1 MKFPHLLLLLIIQSA
16 TAQTYSDHAKLSQ
29 RLKTLESSNS
39 QNAKLTSLAKTA
51 GGKDIWLLEIGTGDR
66 SNHPAIAVIGGVEG
80 SHLLGTELA
89 VGFAEKLLASAGT
102 DSVKT
107 LLANT
112 TFYVFPNVS
121 PDATEQYFA
130 KMKYER
136 LGNTTA
142 TDDDR
147 DGKPN
152 EDPFEDMNND
162 GQITWI
168 RIEDQTGKWKTH
180 PADPRIL
187 VMANIEKGEQG
198 RYNLISEG
206 TDNDKDGKF
215 NEDGEGGIHFN
226 KSLTFDP
233 PYFTPGAGEH
243 PVTEIENRAVLD
255 YLYERF
261 NVFAVVTFGP
271 ANNLSE
277 PWKFDKSKNSTRIPG
292 GIMENDAKQNKLAS
306 DIYKKAVTLKDAPAA
321 GPQKGDVSQWAYFH
335 YGRQSF
341 STPGWWAPKFEIPK
355 DTTQA
360 KKPAPAQSGFKAN
373 DDKNTDVDFIR
384 WADKE
389 NQDVFMNW
397 TKISHPDFPNMNT
410 EVGGFKPFVKSNPP
424 FSYVDKLVVEHTK
437 FVISVA
443 SKKPQIDLVNLKS
456 EPLDGGVTRVTVTV
470 QNTGLFPAITDIGKN
485 NNWIK
490 LVKLT
495 LNTSNDQ
502 QIVGGKKV
510 TLFPNLEAGES
521 KTISWLVKGKGK
533 VTIEAGAP
541 QTGIKQLNASL

>member
-1 MKFPHLLLLLIIQSA
+1 MKFLPLLLLLVSQWALAQS
-16 TAQTYSDHAKLSQ
+16 YSDHAKLSQ
-29 RLKTLESSNS
+29 RLKSLETSNPQS
-39 QNAKLTSLAKTA
+39 TKLTSIAKTA
-51 GGKDIWLLEIGTGDR
+51 GGKDIWLLEIGSGDR
-66 SNHPAIAVIGGVEG
+66 TTHPAIAVIGGVEG

-89 VGFAEKLLASAGT
+89 IGFAEKLLASANT
-102 DSVKT
+102 DSVKA
-107 LLANT
+107 LLAGT

-121 PDATEQYFA
+121 PDASEQYFA
-130 KMKYER
+130 KVKYER
-136 LGNTTA
+136 NVNATA

-147 DGKPN
+147 DGKVN
-152 EDPFEDMNND
+152 EDPFEDLNND

-168 RIEDQTGKWKTH
+168 RIEDPTGKWKVH
-180 PADPRIL
+180 PADPRVM
-187 VMANIEKGEQG
+187 VMANSEKGEKG
-198 RYNLISEG
+198 THNVIPEG

-215 NEDGEGGIHFN
+215 NEDGEGGVAFN

-243 PVTEIENRAVLD
+243 PVSEIENRAVLD

-261 NVFAVVTFGP
+261 NVYAVVTFGP
-271 ANNLSE
+271 TNNLSE
-277 PWKFDKSKNSTRIPG
+277 PWKFDKAKNAGRIPG
-292 GIMENDAKQNKLAS
+292 GIMENDAKQNKLAG
-306 DIYKKAVTLKDAPAA
+306 DLYKKSVTLKDAPAA

-355 DTTQA
+355 DTAAA
-360 KKPAPAQSGFKAN
+360 KKFKAN

-389 NQDVFMNW
+389 KLDVFLNW
-397 TKISHPDFPNMNT
+397 TKISHADYPNMNT
-410 EVGGFKPFVKSNPP
+410 EIGGFKPFVKANPP
-424 FSYVDKLVVEHTK
+424 FSYVDKLANEHMK
-437 FVISVA
+437 FVYSIA
-443 SKKPQIDLVNLKS
+443 ARKPQVELLNLKV
-456 EPLDGGVTRVTVTV
+456 EALDGGVSRITVTI
-470 QNTGLFPAITDIGKN
+470 QNSGLFPAITDIGKN

-490 LVKLT
+490 LVKLA
-495 LNTSNDQ
+495 LVTSGDQ
-502 QIVGGKKV
+502 TIVGGKKV

-541 QTGIKQLNASL
+541 QTGFKTLNASL

>member
-1 MKFPHLLLLLIIQSA
+1 MKFFCLPLLLIVA
-16 TAQTYSDHAKLSQ
+16 TTSAQTYSDHARLSQ
-29 RLKTLESSNS
+29 RLKTLESANA

-66 SNHPAIAVIGGVEG
+66 TNRPAIAVIGGVEG
-80 SHLLGTELA
+80 SHLLGIELA
-89 VGFAEKLLASAGT
+89 VGFAEKLLAGAAT

-112 TFYVFPNVS
+112 TFYIFPNVS
-121 PDATEQYFA
+121 PDASEQYFA
-130 KMKYER
+130 KVKYER
-136 LGNTTA
+136 LGNTST

-147 DGKPN
+147 DGKAN
-152 EDPFEDMNND
+152 EDPFEDMNDD
-162 GQITWI
+162 GQITWV
-168 RIEDQTGKWKTH
+168 RIEDPTGKWKTH
-180 PADPRIL
+180 PADPRVM
-187 VMANIEKGEQG
+187 VMANGEKGELG
-198 RYNLISEG
+198 KYNLVTEG
-206 TDNDKDGKF
+206 TDNDKDTKF
-215 NEDGEGGIHFN
+215 NEDGDGGIHFN

-233 PYFTPGAGEH
+233 PYFTPGSGEH

-271 ANNLSE
+271 TNNLFE

-306 DIYKKAVTLKDAPAA
+306 DIYKKAVTLKDAPNA

-341 STPGWWAPKFEIPK
+341 STPGWWVPKFELPK
-355 DTTQA
+355 DSAAA
-360 KKPAPAQSGFKAN
+360 KKPAPGPSGIKTN

-384 WADKE
+384 WAEKE
-389 NQDVFMNW
+389 NVDVFMNW
-397 TKISHPDFPNMNT
+397 TRISHPDFPNMNA
-410 EVGGFKPFVKSNPP
+410 EIGGFKPFVKNNPP
-424 FSYVDKLVVEHTK
+424 YSYVDKLATEHTK
-437 FVISVA
+437 FLLSIA
-443 SKKPQIDLVNLKS
+443 SKRPQIDLLNLKT
-456 EPLDGGVTRVTVTV
+456 EPLEGGVTRVTVTV
-470 QNTGLFPAITDIGKN
+470 QNKGLFPAITDIGKN

-495 LNTSNDQ
+495 LNTSGDQ
-502 QIVGGKKV
+502 SIVGGKKV
-510 TLFPNLEAGES
+510 TLFPNLEGGEA
-521 KTISWLVKGKGK
+521 KTMSWLVKGKGK

-541 QTGIKQLNASL
+541 QTGVKTLNASL

>member
-1 MKFPHLLLLLIIQSA
+1 MKFLPLILLLIIQSA
-16 TAQTYSDHAKLSQ
+16 AAQTYSDHAKLSQ

-51 GGKDIWLLEIGTGDR
+51 GGKDVWLLEIGSGDR
-66 SNHPAIAVIGGVEG
+66 ANHAGIVVIGGVEG

-89 VGFAEKLLASAGT
+89 VGFAEKLLAAANV

-112 TFYVFPNVS
+112 TFYVLPNVS

-130 KMKYER
+130 KVKYER

-147 DGKPN
+147 DGKVN
-152 EDPFEDMNND
+152 EDPFEDLNND

-168 RIEDQTGKWKTH
+168 RVEDQTGKWKTH
-180 PADPRIL
+180 PADPRIMI
-187 VMANIEKGEQG
+187 MANIEKGEQG
-198 RYNLISEG
+198 KYNLISEG

-215 NEDGEGGIHFN
+215 NEDGDGGVHFN

-243 PVTEIENRAVLD
+243 PVSEIENRAILD

-261 NVFAVVTFGP
+261 NVFAVVSFGP
-271 ANNLSE
+271 TNNLSE
-277 PWKFDKSKNSTRIPG
+277 PSKFDKSKNSGRIPG

-306 DIYKKAVTLKDAPAA
+306 ELYKKSVTLKDAPAA
-321 GPQKGDVSQWAYFH
+321 GAQKGDVSQWAYFH

-341 STPGWWAPKFEIPK
+341 STPGWWVPKFEIPK
-355 DTTQA
+355 DTTAA
-360 KKPAPAQSGFKAN
+360 KKLAPAGYKAN

-384 WADKE
+384 WAEKE
-389 NQDVFMNW
+389 NVDVFMNW
-397 TKISHPDFPNMNT
+397 TKISHPDYPNMSA
-410 EVGGFKPFVKSNPP
+410 EVGGFKPFVKINPP
-424 FSYVDKLVVEHTK
+424 YSYVDKLATEHTK
-437 FVISVA
+437 FLMTLGAKRPNVE
-443 SKKPQIDLVNLKS
+443 LLNLKS
-456 EPLDGGVTRVTVTV
+456 EPLDGGVTRITVTV
-470 QNTGLFPAITDIGKN
+470 QNTGLFPAVADIAKN

-490 LVKLT
+490 LVKVT
-495 LNTSNDQ
+495 LITDQ
-502 QIVGGKKV
+502 QVVGGKKI
-510 TLFPNLEAGES
+510 TLLPNLEAGES
-521 KTISWLVKGKGK
+521 KTLSWLVKGKGK

-541 QTGIKQLNASL
+541 QTGVKQLNANL

>member
-1 MKFPHLLLLLIIQSA
+1 MKFPPLILLFIVQWA
-16 TAQTYSDHAKLSQ
+16 TAQTYSDHAKVSQ
-29 RLKTLESSNS
+29 RLKTLETANS
-39 QNAKLTSLAKTA
+39 QTTKLTSLAKTA
-51 GGKDIWLLEIGTGDR
+51 GGKDIWVLEIGSGDR
-66 SNHPAIAVIGGVEG
+66 ASRPGIAVIGGADG

-89 VGFAEKLLASAGT
+89 VGFAEKLLASANT
-102 DSVKT
+102 DSVKA

-112 TFYVFPNVS
+112 TFYVLPNVS

-130 KMKYER
+130 KVKYER
-136 LGNTTA
+136 SANATA

-147 DGKPN
+147 DGKVN
-152 EDPFEDMNND
+152 EDPFEDLNND

-168 RIEDQTGKWKTH
+168 RIEDQTGKWTVH
-180 PADPRIL
+180 PADPRVM
-187 VMANIEKGEQG
+187 VMANVEKGESG
-198 RYNLISEG
+198 KYNLIREG

-215 NEDGEGGIHFN
+215 NEDGEGGVHFN

-243 PVTEIENRAVLD
+243 PVSEIENRAVLD

-261 NVFAVVTFGP
+261 NVFAVVIFGP

-277 PWKFDKSKNSTRIPG
+277 PWKFDKTKNAGRIPG
-292 GIMENDAKQNKLAS
+292 GIMETDAKQNKLAS
-306 DIYKKAVTLKDAPAA
+306 DIYKKTVALKDAPAA

-341 STPGWWAPKFEIPK
+341 STPGWWVPKFEVPK
-355 DTTQA
+355 DTTAA
-360 KKPAPAQSGFKAN
+360 KKLKTN
-373 DDKNTDVDFIR
+373 DDKSTDVDFVR

-389 NQDVFMNW
+389 KVDVFANW
-397 TKISHPDFPNMNT
+397 QKISHPDYPNMNA
-410 EVGGFKPFVKSNPP
+410 EVGGLKPFVKTNPP
-424 FSYVDKLVVEHTK
+424 YSYVDKLATEHTK
-437 FVISVA
+437 FLMAIA
-443 SKKPQIDLVNLKS
+443 AKRPQIELLNLKT

-470 QNTGLFPAITDIGKN
+470 QNSGLFPAITDIGKN

-495 LNTSNDQ
+495 LNTTGDQ
-502 QIVGGKKV
+502 SIVGGKKV
-510 TLFPNLEAGES
+510 TLFPNVEAGES

-533 VTIEAGAP
+533 VRIEAGAP
-541 QTGIKQLNASL
+541 QTGIKTLNASL